1 VPNAELPLAR
11 VGVDVAG
18 RRIGRYAEAA
28 VTSARFGEGWIAV
41 ATGVRANDMN
51 GVVSHPNAVIS
62 VGGWRR
68 GRDPITSHRSGIL
81 AHVVDD
87 VLRCWPVTHRWRTTS
102 PDVRRTGYRRV
113 KVRWVTPLGDET
125 ASMS

>member
-18 RRIGRYAEAA
+18 RRIGRYAEA
-28 VTSARFGEGWIAV
+28 AV